1 MLRNIRNVF
10 ERAELTRQEVQ
21 TLFGVIESLHRIEPA
36 VRDGD
41 SFAVIFDLIKAMI
54 CMDMGPWRMPW
65 SQPPASNL
73 IAGCVGPNP
82 RRRGHNGK
90 LLGPSAAIKAWGE
103 QHAHKVAQEK
113 GNTQWYRDWVLST
126 ARLQS
131 AANQRLTRA
140 DRGAKVSI
148 WQP

>member
-21 TLFGVIESLHRIEPA
+21 TLFGVIESLHRAEPA

-41 SFAVIFDLIKAMI
+41 SFAVIFGSHQSDDLHGYGPMADAMVAAA
-54 CMDMGPWRMPW
+54 RQ
-65 SQPPASNL
+65 QPGFQRVVSARTPDD
-73 IAGCVGPNP
+73 VGITVSYWDS
-82 RRRGHNGK
+82 
-90 LLGPSAAIKAWGE
+90 LAAIKAWGE

-126 ARLQS
+126 HGSLRS
-131 AANQRLTRA
+131 AANQRINK
-140 DRGAKVSI
+140 G
-148 WQP
+148 